1 MKFWFKG
8 LAWLVAVTCFV
19 WIAVL
24 WHWRSQPRD
33 IAVADL
39 WMYLVALP
47 LVIVGLLFA
56 ARWAFGAAAR
66 KQAQKESDRATAP
79 AIPSAGE
86 AAQGQTPLQWQ
97 VLGQW
102 VHLALGG
109 SPEEALEAVA
119 AGTPRPAPDPA
130 LRDDQG
136 LPVLCAR
143 CTDVDPE
150 ALSVDLPQ
158 PQQFDAAGLRALAS
172 LVPVIDEL
180 SAVWSPWAE
189 RFQSA
194 QPAGSPAEPLRRVRV
209 LAHWP
214 VHWPAAAR
222 AQALDWLRRRLV
234 AAAGEAVPAACWLCQ
249 EVAGDGVALLVATDK
264 LLETL
269 QRQACDDLVLTL
281 ACHSD
286 LDTPAVD
293 RLLREQRL
301 FQSERQ
307 PRGVMPGEGAVAML
321 WGIRPWPLPE
331 DRPPVQ
337 SSRLQAVCRE
347 QSIDAPG
354 RTRARELS
362 QAVGTLL
369 AQSAHAAERL
379 CALVSDSD
387 QHTPRATELFAV
399 SLSQLPQLEPAED
412 MRLLGALS
420 GHLGGASPLTT
431 LALAAAWA
439 QQGHGPLLAVSVG
452 DRHWRLIAHL
462 HLPPDEAAPASA

>member
-8 LAWLVAVTCFV
+8 LAWLVAVTCVV

-24 WHWRSQPRD
+24 WHWRSQARD
-33 IAVADL
+33 IAAADL
-39 WMYLVALP
+39 WVYLVALP
-47 LVIVGLLFA
+47 LVITGLLLA
-56 ARWAFGAAAR
+56 GRWAFGAAVR
-66 KQAQKESDRATAP
+66 KQSQADAERAA
-79 AIPSAGE
+79 AGE
-86 AAQGQTPLQWQ
+86 QPADSSTPGLAPLRWQ

-102 VHLALGG
+102 VHLALGS
-109 SPEEALEAVA
+109 SPEEVLEAVA
-119 AGTPRPAPDPA
+119 AGTPRPSPDPA

-136 LPVLCAR
+136 LPVLSAR
-143 CTDVDPE
+143 CATMDPE
-150 ALSVDLPQ
+150 AVAVDLPQ
-158 PQQFDAAGLRALAS
+158 PQQFDAAGLRALAG
-172 LVPVIDEL
+172 LVPVVDAL
-180 SAVWSPWAE
+180 SSVWGPWAE
-189 RFQSA
+189 RFQPSSTVGA
-194 QPAGSPAEPLRRVRV
+194 AGDPLRRVRV

-214 VHWPAAAR
+214 LHWSEAAR
-222 AQALDWLRRRLV
+222 AQAMDWLRRRLT
-234 AAAGEAVPAACWLCQ
+234 AAAGEAIPPSAWWVQDVP
-249 EVAGDGVALLVATDK
+249 GDGVALLVAADK

-269 QRQACDDLVLTL
+269 HRQSCDDLVLTL

-286 LDTPAVD
+286 LDMPAVD

-321 WGIRPWPLPE
+321 WATQPWPLTE

-337 SSRLQAVCRE
+337 ASRMQAVCRE

-362 QAVGTLL
+362 QAVGNLL
-369 AQSAHAAERL
+369 EQSAQAPQSL

-387 QHTPRATELFAV
+387 QHTARATELFAV

-412 MRLLGALS
+412 MRLVGALT
-420 GHLGGASPLTT
+420 GHLGGVSPLAT

-439 QQGHGPLLAVSVG
+439 GQGRGPLLAVSVG
-452 DRHWRLIAHL
+452 DRYWRLIAHL
-462 HLPPDEAAPASA
+462 HLLSDEVAAAAT